1 VFPTICDADACYTVL
16 KHKSIV
22 RQFEIEQ
29 RGEHMSF
36 LGWLIFSLLVG
47 GVLVTF
53 WESIRNW
60 LTTTVFDWVERHFG
74 YTARQNLTKAF
85 VKVDRVITGVRRRA
99 QLFTKKRSFVFEDH
113 VALDSLDEEAQK
125 ELLSGKVLVQEI
137 SLT

>member
-1 VFPTICDADACYTVL
+1 
-16 KHKSIV
+16 
-22 RQFEIEQ
+22 
-29 RGEHMSF
+29 MSF

-85 VKVDRVITGVRRRA
+85 VKVDRAMTGVRRRA